1 MQIQSTSCASFLRQE
16 NAKLY
21 GCMQWW
27 KYGWKGIPLSD
38 SVQAMNQ
45 IQHDTNIVARLDRVE
60 RSLTRVRG
68 TNLVLIAALAA
79 LVIGGANAPQDTMS
93 VRRLAVVD
101 ASGKERLV
109 LNGED
114 DNKAAG
120 LAWYDE
126 EGIVRLSAKT
136 YPSGQSSFQCLD
148 TKGLSRIALTT
159 QTSGESS
166 VQWRDMNNKLRIG
179 GSTKPN
185 GEALMIWMAANGK
198 QQIKIY
204 TDENGV
210 AKFNSGG

>member
-1 MQIQSTSCASFLRQE
+1 MR
-16 NAKLY
+16 
-21 GCMQWW
+21 
-27 KYGWKGIPLSD
+27 D
-38 SVQAMNQ
+38 SVGAMN
-45 IQHDTNIVARLDRVE
+45 DTNLASRLDRVE

-101 ASGKERLV
+101 ANGKERLV
-109 LNGED
+109 LDGED

-120 LAWYDE
+120 LAWYDA
-126 EGIVRLSAKT
+126 EGFARLSAKT

-148 TKGLSRIALTT
+148 TKGQSRIAMTT

-166 VQWRDMNNKLRIG
+166 VQWRDVNNKLRIG
-179 GSTKPN
+179 ASTKSN
-185 GEALMIWMAANGK
+185 GDALMIWLAPNGK
-198 QQIKIY
+198 SQIKIF

-210 AKFNSGG
+210 AKFTSGG

>member
-1 MQIQSTSCASFLRQE
+1 L
-16 NAKLY
+16 
-21 GCMQWW
+21 
-27 KYGWKGIPLSD
+27 PD
-38 SVQAMNQ
+38 SVGNMND
-45 IQHDTNIVARLDRVE
+45 IHNDTNLASRLDRVE

-101 ASGKERLV
+101 ANGKERLV
-109 LNGED
+109 LDGED
-114 DNKAAG
+114 ANKAAG

-126 EGIVRLSAKT
+126 EGFARLSAKT

-148 TKGLSRIALTT
+148 TKGQSRIAMTT

-166 VQWRDMNNKLRIG
+166 VQWRDVNNKLRIG
-179 GSTKPN
+179 ASTKSN
-185 GEALMIWMAANGK
+185 GDALMIWLAPNGK
-198 QQIKIY
+198 SQIKIF

-210 AKFNSGG
+210 AKFTSGG